1 VTPTARTPM
10 LPPFSR
16 ARVTRRALPP
26 RAPLTHT
33 GGPLLRSARREDVE
47 AWVALRAALWPA
59 CPVDALRADAE
70 KWFWSGDR
78 DSHCI
83 VAEEHGELLG
93 FIELSVR
100 PRLKRG
106 EEDGRVGYVDGWYV
120 APETRRDHIGRDLM
134 RAGEAWAA
142 ARGCR
147 EFASEVALDN
157 SLGQAAHLGLGF
169 TEIARVVCYHKP
181 ITRALG
187 TWLLGSAAPRER
199 EVDDVQPRQESMH
212 DGPENGFVRVP

>member
-1 VTPTARTPM
+1 M

-16 ARVTRRALPP
+16 ARATRRAMPQ

-33 GGPLLRSARREDVE
+33 GGPLLRSARREDID
-47 AWVALRAALWPA
+47 AWVALRAVLWPA
-59 CPVDALRADAE
+59 LALDALRIDIE

-100 PRLKRG
+100 VRTKRG
-106 EEDGRVGYVDGWYV
+106 EEEGRVGSVEGWYV
-120 APETRRDHIGRDLM
+120 VPDTRRDHIGRDLM

-147 EFASEVALDN
+147 EFASDVAVDN
-157 SLGQAAHLGLGF
+157 SLGQAAHLGVGF
-169 TEIARVVCYHKP
+169 TEVARVVSYRKP

-187 TWLLGSAAPRER
+187 TWLLGSTAPRER
-199 EVDDVQPRQESMH
+199 EVDDIQPRQEPVQ
-212 DGPENGFVRVP
+212 DGPKDGLVRVP

>member
-1 VTPTARTPM
+1 MTPTSPTM
-10 LPPFSR
+10 LPPSSR
-16 ARVTRRALPP
+16 TRVTRRGMPH

-33 GGPLLRSARREDVE
+33 GGPLLRSARREDLD

-59 CPVDALRADAE
+59 RPIATIRTDIER
-70 KWFWSGDR
+70 WFWSGDR

-83 VAEEHGELLG
+83 VAEDHGELLG

-100 PRLKRG
+100 AHTRGG
-106 EEDGRVGYVDGWYV
+106 EEEGRVGFVEGWYV
-120 APETRRDHIGRDLM
+120 VPDTRRDHIGRDLM

-147 EFASEVALDN
+147 EFASDVAIDN
-157 SLGQAAHLGLGF
+157 SLGQTAHLGVGF
-169 TEIARVVCYHKP
+169 TEVTRVVSYRKP

-187 TWLLGSAAPRER
+187 TWLLGSTAPRER
-199 EVDDVQPRQESMH
+199 EVNDIQPRQEPVH
-212 DGPENGFVRVP
+212 DGPEDGLVRAP